1 MKTYILTG
9 GKSSRFGSDKLLAD
23 AGGKPVLQRMLDVL
37 LPVSRD
43 LVLCGNPALQSRFD
57 HKVLPDT
64 TTLNGPLNGIFSC
77 LTDRYDGSRFLI
89 AGDMPGI
96 TSAGLSWYLDA
107 AGSKPDGLVL
117 PVTPDGKKHF
127 LHLLIPPGLAGP
139 AVSALEPPVPQ
150 SVFQWLSRLPVQE
163 IQVPHEVAGHFKN
176 VNFRSDLSHD

>member
-37 LPVSRD
+37 APVSQD
-43 LVLCGNPALQSRFD
+43 LVLCGNPGLKSRFD
-57 HKVLPDT
+57 HEVLPDT

-77 LTDRYDGSRFLI
+77 LADRYDGSRFLI
-89 AGDMPGI
+89 AGDMPEI
-96 TSAGLSWYLDA
+96 TPAGLSWYLDVA
-107 AGSKPDGLVL
+107 VCKPEGILL

-127 LHLLIPPGLAGP
+127 LHLLIPPGLAGR
-139 AVSALEPPVPQ
+139 AVSAFQPPVPQ

-163 IQVPHEVAGHFKN
+163 IQVPPGVAGHFKN
-176 VNFRSDLSHD
+176 VNFRSDLTHD